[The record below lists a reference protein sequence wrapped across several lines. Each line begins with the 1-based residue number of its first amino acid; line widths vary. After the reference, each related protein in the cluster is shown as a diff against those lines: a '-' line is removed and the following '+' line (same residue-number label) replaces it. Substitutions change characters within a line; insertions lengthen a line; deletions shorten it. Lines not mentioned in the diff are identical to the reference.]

1 MKMILLPL
9 LLCAVSVFAQ
19 EEAPTA
25 VPAEAPAPAA
35 PAAEVAD
42 APKAVAAPVEA
53 KEEPKAPPRPSML
66 DEKKPEAKPEPK
78 PEAKPELKPEP
89 KPEPKPESKPEP
101 KEAQVASARASGP
114 ADEFSFAK
122 AAAEDSD
129 GKIQEAAMEE
139 LAVFIRRHPAS
150 DQAPEAML
158 ILAGLKQKSGDWQLA
173 TASLLRLL
181 YEYPDTKIGLR
192 AKSDFLT
199 LVDKKASRKHRP
211 ILNDLV
217 KLPETSDKADRLSA
231 LWQKIAQLAP
241 DALYEPVAAEIRD
254 FGVRFPG
261 HKDGDKLQASL
272 ARLHA
277 ANDKPAAAMLAWR
290 KLLAMYPESAL
301 RSTAQMSI
309 GDLYSDSL
317 RDPKKAIDAY
327 QELIEKYPKAPEV
340 QAALENSARLFD
352 DKLRQ
357 YALAVEMH
365 ERIVKLFPKTPA
377 SLKSL
382 KAITKLQRD
391 RLSASEDAVKTLLR
405 LSSMHGG
412 QDGVDA
418 LLQAADFARRDLKDY
433 PRQAEILRKVSNDYA
448 GAQEAPQAL
457 YDAAGVYEDTIKDN
471 AKAIELYKEVVSKF
485 PSHKY
490 AKKSADRVT
499 KLEAK

>member
-1 MKMILLPL
+1 MKLILLPL
-9 LLCAVSVFAQ
+9 LLCTASAFSQ
-19 EEAPTA
+19 EEAPTNS
-25 VPAEAPAPAA
+25 VAPE
-35 PAAEVAD
+35 PAAEVSETR
-42 APKAVAAPVEA
+42 KTAAPVVA
-53 KEEPKAPPRPSML
+53 KEEPEAPPQAPPRPSML
-66 DEKKPEAKPEPK
+66 DEKKPEPK
-78 PEAKPELKPEP
+78 PVSVSAKAVGANE
-89 KPEPKPESKPEP
+89 
-101 KEAQVASARASGP
+101 
-114 ADEFSFAK
+114 EFAFAK

-129 GKIQEAAMEE
+129 GKVQEASMEE
-139 LAVFIRRHPAS
+139 LAVFVRRHPAS

-158 ILAGLKQKSGDWQLA
+158 LLAGLKQKNGDWQLA

-231 LWQKIAQLAP
+231 LWQKVAQLAP

-254 FGVRFPG
+254 FSVRFPG
-261 HKDGDKLQASL
+261 HKDGDNLQAAL

-277 ANDKPAAAMLAWR
+277 VNDKYAAALLSWR
-290 KLLAMYPESAL
+290 KLLALYPESAS
-301 RSTAQMSI
+301 RATAQMAI
-309 GDLYSDSL
+309 GDLYADSL

-327 QELIEKYPKAPEV
+327 QELVEMYPKAPEV

-377 SLKSL
+377 SLKAL
-382 KAITKLQRD
+382 KSIAKLQRD
-391 RLSASEDAVKTLLR
+391 RLSASDDAVKTLLR
-405 LSSMHGG
+405 LSTMHGG

-433 PRQAEILRKVSNDYA
+433 SRQAEIMRKVSNDYA
-448 GAQEAPQAL
+448 GAREAPQAL
-457 YDAAGVYEDTIKDN
+457 YDAAGVYEDSIKDN
-471 AKAIELYKEVVSKF
+471 IKAIELYKEVGTKF
-485 PSHKY
+485 PSHKL
-490 AKKSADRVT
+490 AKKGGERAA
-499 KLEAK
+499 KLEKSN